1 MAFGILQSS
10 NPSPP
15 GTSLLEALDGSNE
28 GAEVILVPQPSNSPS
43 DPLNWHRLRKEM
55 IFVTIVFGSIL
66 AGVIGPVLV
75 PGFTIVAGEFGVG
88 LTQISLLSNAS
99 ED

>member
-1 MAFGILQSS
+1 MAFGILQSRNS
-10 NPSPP
+10 SPP
-15 GTSLLEALDGSNE
+15 GTSLLEALDSSDESAG
-28 GAEVILVPQPSNSPS
+28 VILVPQPSNSPY
-43 DPLNWHRLRKEM
+43 DPLDWSRLRKEM

-66 AGVIGPVLV
+66 TGVIGPVLV